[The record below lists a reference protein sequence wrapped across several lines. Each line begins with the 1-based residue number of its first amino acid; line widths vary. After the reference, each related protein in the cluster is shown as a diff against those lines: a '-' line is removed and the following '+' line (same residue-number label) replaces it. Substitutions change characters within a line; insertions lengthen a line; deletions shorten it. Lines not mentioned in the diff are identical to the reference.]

1 MAKSKKITKEELA
14 LVSEKI
20 SQSTNF
26 YAALGRSFAAVMK
39 SLPQLDQ
46 VETELAEVQKDLQ
59 EKYGSISI
67 DIATGEYTEQETAE

>member
-67 DIATGEYTEQETAE
+67 DIATGEYTQQETAE

>member
-46 VETELAEVQKDLQ
+46 VESDLAEVQKDLQ

-67 DIATGEYTEQETAE
+67 DIATGEYTQQETAE

>member
-46 VETELAEVQKDLQ
+46 VESELAEVQKDLQ

-67 DIATGEYTEQETAE
+67 DIATGEYTEQEAAE